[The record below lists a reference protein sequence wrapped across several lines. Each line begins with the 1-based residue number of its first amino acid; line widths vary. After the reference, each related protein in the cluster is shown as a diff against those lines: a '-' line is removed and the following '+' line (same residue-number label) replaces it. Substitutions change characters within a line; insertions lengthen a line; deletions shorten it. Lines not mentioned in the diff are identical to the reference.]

1 MLSIST
7 ASAIRD
13 AGIGAPQPVP
23 ARAFVSSLLDSVPV
37 LGHELLVAR
46 LPAEAQ
52 RAWEGAAS
60 PGLAQGLLEL
70 EAMGELKMLP
80 GDDSENMVRLA
91 VGEESR
97 TVRSIE
103 WLRGER

>member
-1 MLSIST
+1 M
-7 ASAIRD
+7 
-13 AGIGAPQPVP
+13 
-23 ARAFVSSLLDSVPV
+23 
-37 LGHELLVAR
+37 
-46 LPAEAQ
+46 
-52 RAWEGAAS
+52 S

-91 VGEESR
+91 VGGESR